1 MTVPVSRGTDG
12 PGADR
17 RSRLRG
23 EQACRGMADSWDA
36 IVVGAGPNGLAAAIV
51 LAQAGRSVL
60 VLEAAATIGGG
71 TRTAELTLPGFRHD
85 VCSAIHPLALA
96 SPFLRTLPLRE
107 HGLEFVHPEI
117 PLAHPLDDGTAVALH
132 RSIDE
137 TAAGLGDDGEAYRRL
152 LQPLAGDWEALAG
165 DLLGP
170 LRLPRHPVA
179 DARFARAGL
188 RSATGLARSR
198 FAGARARAL
207 LAGSAA
213 HSMRPLESPTTAGFG
228 LALMLFGHAVGWPAA
243 VGGSQAITDAMASL
257 LRSLGGEIETGRE
270 VRTLGDVRGARA
282 VLFDLGPR
290 QILAIAGSGL
300 PPRYRRSLARYR
312 HGPGVFK
319 LDYALDGPVPWT
331 APECRRAGTLHL
343 GGSLEDVARAEAEV
357 ARGRHAARPY
367 VLVAQQSLFDPTRAP
382 SGAHTLWAYC
392 HVPNGST
399 LDARAAIERQIER
412 FAPGFRALIRTGSAI
427 GPAELQAYNANYA
440 GGDINGGAADLRQLW
455 ARPAARRVPYA
466 TPDPRLFVCS
476 SSTPPGGGV
485 HAMCGWH
492 AAQAALRGVLR

>member
-1 MTVPVSRGTDG
+1 
-12 PGADR
+12 
-17 RSRLRG
+17 
-23 EQACRGMADSWDA
+23 MADSWDA
-36 IVVGAGPNGLAAAIV
+36 IVVGAGPNGLAAAIA

-96 SPFLRTLPLRE
+96 SPFLRSLPLGE
-107 HGLEFVHPEI
+107 HGLAFAHPDI
-117 PLAHPLDDGTAVALH
+117 PLAHPLDDGTAVALQ
-132 RSIDE
+132 RSVDE
-137 TAAGLGDDGEAYRRL
+137 TAEGLGPDADAYRRL
-152 LQPLAGDWEALAG
+152 FEPLIRDWEALAE

-170 LRLPRHPVA
+170 LRIPRHPVA

-188 RSATGLARSR
+188 RSATGLAGAR
-198 FAGARARAL
+198 FTGVRARAL
-207 LAGSAA
+207 LAGNAA
-213 HSMRPLESPTTAGFG
+213 HSMRPLESRTTAGFG

-243 VGGSQAITDAMASL
+243 IGGSQAITDAMASL

-270 VRTLGDVRGARA
+270 VRSLADVRGARA
-282 VLFDLGPR
+282 VLFDLGPS

-300 PPRYRRSLARYR
+300 PARYRTALARYR

-319 LDYALDGPVPWT
+319 LDYALEGPVPWT
-331 APECRRAGTLHL
+331 APECRQAGTLHL
-343 GGSLEDVARAEAEV
+343 GGSLEEIAGAEADV

-367 VLVAQQSLFDPTRAP
+367 VLVAQQSLFDGTRAP
-382 SGAHTLWAYC
+382 GDAHTLWAYC
-392 HVPNGST
+392 HVPNGSA
-399 LDARAAIERQIER
+399 LDARAAIESQIER
-412 FAPGFRALIRTGSAI
+412 FAPGFRDLVRARSAM
-427 GPAELQAYNANYA
+427 GPGELQAYNANYA